1 MAQARPP
8 SKLSAD
14 MMDLQIREL
23 TAHMRAVP
31 PWDPRPEWKAALR
44 DRLLEAYDRRYPRA

>member
-8 SKLSAD
+8 SKLFAD
-14 MMDLQIREL
+14 IVELQMREL
-23 TAHMRAVP
+23 TARMRAVP
-31 PWDPRPEWKAALR
+31 PWDPRPEWKAALK

>member
-8 SKLSAD
+8 SKLFAD
-14 MMDLQIREL
+14 IVDLQIREL
-23 TAHMRAVP
+23 TARMRAVP
-31 PWDPRPEWKAALR
+31 PWDPRPEWKAALK